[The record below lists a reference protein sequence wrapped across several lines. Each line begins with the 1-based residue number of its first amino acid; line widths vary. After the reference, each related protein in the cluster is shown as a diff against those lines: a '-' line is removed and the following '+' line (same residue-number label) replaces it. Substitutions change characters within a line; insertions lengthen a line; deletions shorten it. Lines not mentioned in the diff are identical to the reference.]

1 MPLITAVSDR
11 MIALE
16 LGHPIVEGTPQD
28 VISHPRVVES
38 YLGGDPSV
46 INRSGRADAAPAP
59 RRRATAKSSN
69 GSTPTAKKATAKK
82 AAAKKVAATKA
93 TAAVPA
99 AESNGSPKRREP
111 LVAGKA
117 T

>member
-1 MPLITAVSDR
+1 

-16 LGHPIVEGTPQD
+16 LGHPIVEGTPQE

-46 INRSGRADAAPAP
+46 INRSGRADAAPEPAP
-59 RRRATAKSSN
+59 PARKR
-69 GSTPTAKKATAKK
+69 
-82 AAAKKVAATKA
+82 VAA
-93 TAAVPA
+93 
-99 AESNGSPKRREP
+99 KRREP
-111 LVAGKA
+111 LVAGKG